1 MHIAG
6 HELIL
11 EVLLEDDGSKQTLKA
26 TFNKTSGVRISSTNL
41 RKTQCQYDGYSNSFM
56 TNGRKVTFKGHN

>member
-11 EVLLEDDGSKQTLKA
+11 EVILEDDGYKQILKA
-26 TFNKTSGVRISSTNL
+26 TFNKTVRISSTNL
-41 RKTQCQYDGYSNSFM
+41 RNAQCI
-56 TNGRKVTFKGHN
+56 